1 MKRKVHLALKYFLA
15 LGTLGYGIASMSQPE
30 RFSEL
35 TGMKEDDVRRTAM
48 RDVGSGIAIL
58 TASNPTGPLISRA
71 VFDFR
76 DAFKLMRTRRSAASI
91 MIAWGILAILAFL
104 TRVAPTVEPSA

>member
-1 MKRKVHLALKYFLA
+1 VKRKVHLALKYFLA

-35 TGMKEDDVRRTAM
+35 TGRKEDDVRRTAM

-58 TASNPTGPLISRA
+58 TSSNPSGPLISRA

-76 DAFKLMRTRRSAASI
+76 DAFKLIRTRRSAASLA
-91 MIAWGILAILAFL
+91 IAWGVLAILVFL
-104 TRVAPTVEPSA
+104 TRVAPAVDANS